1 MAIYCKKT
9 AQKLPISLEEAWD
22 FLSSPYNLKTITP
35 EHMGFKIKNDVKEG
49 DKMFAGQI
57 IVYDIT
63 PLPGY
68 KAEWVTEI
76 THVENLKYF
85 IDEQRFGPYALWHH
99 RHELVAI
106 EGGVLMN
113 DTIHYKVPFGILGR
127 IANSIFIR
135 KQLEGIFSFRE
146 QKLESMFG
154 KYRG

>member
-9 AQKLPISLEEAWD
+9 SQKLPISLEEAWE

-63 PLPGY
+63 PLPAY
-68 KAEWVTEI
+68 KTEWVTEI
-76 THVENLKYF
+76 THVENLRYF

-99 RHELVAI
+99 KHELIAI
-106 EGGVLMN
+106 DGGVLMN
-113 DTIHYKVPFGILGR
+113 DTIHYKIPFGIFGQ
-127 IANSIFIR
+127 IANSLFIK
-135 KQLEGIFSFRE
+135 KQLETIFNYRE
-146 QKLESMFG
+146 EKLEALFG
-154 KYRG
+154 KY

>member
-9 AQKLPISLEEAWD
+9 SQKLPISLEEAWE

-63 PLPGY
+63 PLPLF
-68 KAEWVTEI
+68 KTEWVTEI

-85 IDEQRFGPYALWHH
+85 IDEQRFGPYDLWHH
-99 RHELVAI
+99 KHELVAI
-106 EGGVLMN
+106 DGGVLMN
-113 DTIHYKVPFGILGR
+113 DTIHYKIPFGILGQ
-127 IANSIFIR
+127 IANFMFIR
-135 KQLEGIFSFRE
+135 KQLDTIFNFRE
-146 QKLESMFG
+146 EKLEALFG
-154 KYRG
+154 KY

>member
-9 AQKLPISLEEAWD
+9 AQKLPISLEEAWN

-68 KAEWVTEI
+68 RTE
-76 THVENLKYF
+76 
-85 IDEQRFGPYALWHH
+85 
-99 RHELVAI
+99 
-106 EGGVLMN
+106 
-113 DTIHYKVPFGILGR
+113 
-127 IANSIFIR
+127 
-135 KQLEGIFSFRE
+135 
-146 QKLESMFG
+146 
-154 KYRG
+154 

>member
-9 AQKLPISLEEAWD
+9 SQKLPISLEEAWE

-63 PLPGY
+63 PLPAY
-68 KAEWVTEI
+68 KTEWVTEI
-76 THVENLKYF
+76 THVENLRYF

-99 RHELVAI
+99 KHELFAI
-106 EGGVLMN
+106 DGGVLMN
-113 DTIHYKVPFGILGR
+113 DTIHYKIPFGIFGQ
-127 IANSIFIR
+127 IANSLFIK
-135 KQLEGIFSFRE
+135 KQLETIFNYRE
-146 QKLESMFG
+146 EKLEALFG
-154 KYRG
+154 KY

>member
-9 AQKLPISLEEAWD
+9 SQKLPISLEEAWD

-63 PLPGY
+63 PFPAY
-68 KAEWVTEI
+68 KTEWVTEI

-99 RHELVAI
+99 KHELIAI
-106 EGGVLMN
+106 DGGVLMN
-113 DTIHYKVPFGILGR
+113 DTIHYKIPLGIFGQ
-127 IANSIFIR
+127 IANSLFIK
-135 KQLEGIFSFRE
+135 KQLETIFNYRE
-146 QKLESMFG
+146 EKLEALFG
-154 KYRG
+154 KY

>member
-9 AQKLPISLEEAWD
+9 AQKLPISLEEAWN

-68 KAEWVTEI
+68 RTEWVTEI

-85 IDEQRFGPYALWHH
+85 IDEQRFGPYQLWHH

-106 EGGVLMN
+106 EGGVLMS
-113 DTIHYKVPFGILGR
+113 DTIHYKIPFGFLGQL
-127 IANSIFIR
+127 ANFLFIR
-135 KQLEGIFSFRE
+135 KQLEGIFSYRE
-146 QKLESMFG
+146 QKLESIFG
-154 KYRG
+154 KYQG